1 MFCIFRS
8 FLVLS
13 NDFGSCLDMGMCDF
27 CVVVFFFLPSSV
39 YEKACTIYGIDL
51 ALALALA
58 YGLGPVGWVGGRRVK

>member
-1 MFCIFRS
+1 MFGHGDVC
-8 FLVLS
+8 FLRR
-13 NDFGSCLDMGMCDF
+13 C
-27 CVVVFFFLPSSV
+27 FFFLPSSV